1 MSQVMNRYE
10 GRSVVVTGGAQGL
23 GFAVAQ
29 AFLSEGAGVVTLDV
43 EGDTLERALAQFE
56 PRDRVYGVVG
66 DVRRRQDV
74 ASLVQTAVDR
84 FGKLD
89 VAVQVAGIA
98 EFGPFLD
105 FPDELW
111 DRIIDVNLRGTLHLI
126 QEAGKVMVAQGHGG
140 AIAVTSSTNAFQ
152 PEAGGL
158 AYNTSKSGQVAVM
171 RTAAM
176 ELAQHR
182 IRVNALAPGIIE
194 TRLAAMVMNDPVQM
208 NVFLDRIP
216 MRRFSPA
223 HEMARPI
230 LWMCSD
236 DASYMSGE
244 LLVFDGA
251 MSFGLP
257 EPGVPS

>member
-1 MSQVMNRYE
+1 MNRFD
-10 GRSVVVTGGAQGL
+10 GKSVVVTGGAQGL
-23 GFAVAQ
+23 GFAVVQ
-29 AFLSEGAGVVTLDV
+29 AFLAEGASVVTLDV
-43 EGDTLERALAQFE
+43 EGDTLEQAVAQFE
-56 PRDRVYGVVG
+56 PRERVHTIVG
-66 DVRRRQDV
+66 DVRRRADV
-74 ASLVQTAVDR
+74 AGAVQAAVDR

-98 EFGPFLD
+98 EFEPFLE

-111 DRIIDVNLRGTLHLI
+111 DRIIDVNLRGTLHLV
-126 QEAGKVMVAQGHGG
+126 QEAGRVMLKQGHGG
-140 AIAVTSSTNAFQ
+140 AIAVTASTNAFQ

-158 AYNTSKSGQVAVM
+158 AYNASKSGQVAVM
-171 RTAAM
+171 RTAAL
-176 ELAQHR
+176 ELSPHG

-194 TRLAAMVMNDPVQM
+194 TRLAAMVMNDPVQTKT
-208 NVFLDRIP
+208 FLQRIP
-216 MRRFSPA
+216 MGRFSPP

-236 DASYMSGE
+236 DASYLSGE

-257 EPGVPS
+257 EPGGS